1 MVFGGAF
8 GWVGR
13 ALGNIFG
20 LRLVWEIEYDFGR
33 IVGVVTHDQPLKVA
47 FSVLYENVTDMEAS
61 EESLWMNQSGGEVK
75 LGCESPLRF

>member
-1 MVFGGAF
+1 MAFGGAF

-20 LRLVWEIEYDFGR
+20 FRLVWEIEFDFGT

-47 FSVLYENVTDMEAS
+47 FSVSYENATDMEAS
-61 EESLWMNQSGGEVK
+61 EESLWVNQSGGEVK
-75 LGCESPLRF
+75 FGM